1 MVNNK
6 KNIIFVGFSSLIVIY
21 RYFWSTISQW
31 REDQATNVWLALTES
46 VQSTPVGLLSSKDI
60 PVTNGMIIFAKIFN
74 FIDNL
79 LIATLLFSIFQ
90 IFCFYLLVS
99 QLEIN
104 ENKKFSLLIL
114 LSVSTVLSS
123 SSVEFWNQWI
133 FILFNCLFFYCYLLF
148 LKSKEAFYLL
158 VMLLISTL
166 PAAFHLSGILNTTVM
181 GIIIFYEFFSVKE
194 KNSTRNSILKYS
206 VLSFLALLYS
216 YFVWFKYFKFVSL
229 TKILSF
235 TDLTLYDRVN
245 ILSDKF
251 LEIPGLFLTAWTKQG
266 SFYIL
271 QVNRDIVSNLTF
283 NLFKVYVES
292 HKLITVLFLFSLG
305 LIFIYK
311 NKNFEPLVS
320 RFITALLFFIG
331 FCSLVSPVLGGP
343 DFTDFQRMD
352 TYIQYYPLFLILWFL
367 VIDEASEIK
376 IRYINLKK
384 AGLSVLVFSI
394 LLNLTL
400 SIGII
405 YENINY
411 SGNKL
416 TEADV
421 PLVEKIDVTKYIAE
435 DMNKKQIKTASMS
448 YQLGGGIWDWIPD
461 HSEVFSKWYPQ
472 YPYTIGRV
480 YDYMLLNKYS
490 INNEYE
496 GLNSRDFQNS
506 DYIVSYI
513 LNEPELDSKEN
524 YTNILFNR
532 LRLSIRK

>member
-6 KNIIFVGFSSLIVIY
+6 KNIIFIGFSSLIVIY

-181 GIIIFYEFFSVKE
+181 GIIIFYEFFSIKE

-480 YDYMLLNKYS
+480 YDYMLLNEYS

-506 DYIVSYI
+506 DYIISYI
-513 LNEPELDSKEN
+513 FNEAKLDSEEN

>member
-181 GIIIFYEFFSVKE
+181 GIIIFYEFLSVKE

-305 LIFIYK
+305 LIFINK
-311 NKNFEPLVS
+311 KKNFEPLVS

-513 LNEPELDSKEN
+513 LNEPELDSEEN

>member
-6 KNIIFVGFSSLIVIY
+6 KNIIFIGFSSLILIY

-181 GIIIFYEFFSVKE
+181 GIIIFYEFFSIKE

-311 NKNFEPLVS
+311 KKNFEPLVS

-480 YDYMLLNKYS
+480 YDYMLLNEYS

-513 LNEPELDSKEN
+513 LNEPELDSEEN

>member
-6 KNIIFVGFSSLIVIY
+6 KNIIFIGFSSLIVIY

-181 GIIIFYEFFSVKE
+181 GIIIFYEFFSIKE

-513 LNEPELDSKEN
+513 LNEPELDSEEN

>member
-6 KNIIFVGFSSLIVIY
+6 KNIIFIGFSSLIVIY

-181 GIIIFYEFFSVKE
+181 GIIIFYEFFSIKE

-311 NKNFEPLVS
+311 KKNFEPLVS

-480 YDYMLLNKYS
+480 YDYMLLNEYS

-513 LNEPELDSKEN
+513 LNEPELDSEEN

>member
-6 KNIIFVGFSSLIVIY
+6 KNIIFIGFSSLIVIY

-311 NKNFEPLVS
+311 KKNFEPLVS

-480 YDYMLLNKYS
+480 YDYMLLNEYS

-513 LNEPELDSKEN
+513 LNEPELDSEEN

>member
-6 KNIIFVGFSSLIVIY
+6 KNIIFIGFSSLIVIY

-46 VQSTPVGLLSSKDI
+46 IQSTPVGLLSSKDI

-148 LKSKEAFYLL
+148 LKSKETFYLL

-194 KNSTRNSILKYS
+194 KNNTRNSILKYS
-206 VLSFLALLYS
+206 VLSFLTLLYS

-311 NKNFEPLVS
+311 KKNFEPVVS

-367 VIDEASEIK
+367 VIDEASELK

-384 AGLSVLVFSI
+384 AGLSVMVFSI

-480 YDYMLLNKYS
+480 YDYMLLNEYS

-513 LNEPELDSKEN
+513 LNEPELDSEEN

>member
-6 KNIIFVGFSSLIVIY
+6 KNIIFIGFSSLIVIY

-148 LKSKEAFYLL
+148 LKSKETFYLL

-206 VLSFLALLYS
+206 VLSFLTLLYS

-305 LIFIYK
+305 LIFINK
-311 NKNFEPLVS
+311 KKNFEPLVS

-480 YDYMLLNKYS
+480 YDYMLLNEYS

-513 LNEPELDSKEN
+513 LNEPELDSEEN

>member
-6 KNIIFVGFSSLIVIY
+6 KNIIFIGFSSLIVIY

>member
-6 KNIIFVGFSSLIVIY
+6 KNIIFIGFSSLIVIY

-311 NKNFEPLVS
+311 KKNFEPLVS

-480 YDYMLLNKYS
+480 YDYMLLNEYS

>member
-6 KNIIFVGFSSLIVIY
+6 KNIIFIGFSSLIVIY

-46 VQSTPVGLLSSKDI
+46 IQSTPVGLLSSKDI

-74 FIDNL
+74 LIDNL

-99 QLEIN
+99 QLAIN
-104 ENKKFSLLIL
+104 ENKKFSLLVL

>member
-6 KNIIFVGFSSLIVIY
+6 KNIIFIGFSSLIVIY

-148 LKSKEAFYLL
+148 LKSKETFYLL

-194 KNSTRNSILKYS
+194 KNNTRNSILKYS
-206 VLSFLALLYS
+206 VLSFLTLLYS

-311 NKNFEPLVS
+311 KKNFEPVVS

-352 TYIQYYPLFLILWFL
+352 TYIQYYPLFLILWFI
-367 VIDEASEIK
+367 VIDEASELK

-384 AGLSVLVFSI
+384 AGLSLLVFSI

-480 YDYMLLNKYS
+480 YDYMLLNEYS

-513 LNEPELDSKEN
+513 LNEPELDSEEN

>member
-6 KNIIFVGFSSLIVIY
+6 KNIIFIGFSSLIVIY

-46 VQSTPVGLLSSKDI
+46 IQSTPVGLLSSKDI

-99 QLEIN
+99 LLAIN
-104 ENKKFSLLIL
+104 ENKKFSLLVL
-114 LSVSTVLSS
+114 LSVSTLLSS

-133 FILFNCLFFYCYLLF
+133 FILFNCLFFYFYLLF

-181 GIIIFYEFFSVKE
+181 GIIIFYEFLSVKE
-194 KNSTRNSILKYS
+194 KNSTKNSILKYS
-206 VLSFLALLYS
+206 VLGFLTLVYS

-229 TKILSF
+229 SKILSF
-235 TDLTLYDRVN
+235 TDLTVYDRVN

-292 HKLITVLFLFSLG
+292 HKLITVLFLFSLS
-305 LIFIYK
+305 LIFI
-311 NKNFEPLVS
+311 NKKTNFEPVVL
-320 RFITALLFFIG
+320 RFITALVFFIS
-331 FCSLVSPVLGGP
+331 FCSLVSPALGGP

-352 TYIQYYPLFLILWFL
+352 TYIQYYPLFIILWFL

-384 AGLSVLVFSI
+384 TGLSIFLFSI

-405 YENINY
+405 YENLNY

-416 TEADV
+416 TEADI
-421 PLVEKIDVTKYIAE
+421 PLVEKIDVTKYIAD

-480 YDYMLLNKYS
+480 YDYMLLNEYS

-506 DYIVSYI
+506 DYIISYI
-513 LNEPELDSKEN
+513 FNEAKLDSEEN

>member
-6 KNIIFVGFSSLIVIY
+6 KNIIFIGFSSLIVIY

-46 VQSTPVGLLSSKDI
+46 IQSTPVGLLSSKDI

-148 LKSKEAFYLL
+148 LKSKETFYLL

-181 GIIIFYEFFSVKE
+181 GIIIFYEFFSIKE

-206 VLSFLALLYS
+206 VLSFLTLLYS

-311 NKNFEPLVS
+311 KKNFEPVVS

-367 VIDEASEIK
+367 VIDEASELK

-384 AGLSVLVFSI
+384 AGLSVMVFSI

-480 YDYMLLNKYS
+480 YDYMLLNEYS

>member
-181 GIIIFYEFFSVKE
+181 GIIIFYEFLSVKE

-206 VLSFLALLYS
+206 VLSFLTLLYS

-305 LIFIYK
+305 LIFINK
-311 NKNFEPLVS
+311 KKNFEPLVS

>member
-6 KNIIFVGFSSLIVIY
+6 KNIIFIGFSSLIVIY

-46 VQSTPVGLLSSKDI
+46 IQSTPVGLLSSKDI

-148 LKSKEAFYLL
+148 LKSKETFYLL

-206 VLSFLALLYS
+206 VLSFLTLLYS

-311 NKNFEPLVS
+311 KKNFEPLVS

-367 VIDEASEIK
+367 VIDEASELK

-384 AGLSVLVFSI
+384 AGLSVMVFSI

-480 YDYMLLNKYS
+480 YDYMLLNEYS

-513 LNEPELDSKEN
+513 LNEPELDSEEN